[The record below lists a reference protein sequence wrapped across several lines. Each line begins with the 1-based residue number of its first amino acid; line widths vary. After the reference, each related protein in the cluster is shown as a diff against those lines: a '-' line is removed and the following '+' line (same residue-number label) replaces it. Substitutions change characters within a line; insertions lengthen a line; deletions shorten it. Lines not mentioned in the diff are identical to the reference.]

1 MEIFQHTGFGHYL
14 LGRCTHIS
22 EIRYPDLTF
31 IFQTQHLGNP
41 HGSVAEQDTAF
52 HCFECF
58 QDFCTFLS
66 ILYQLQRVTSSFHSL
81 ITRSPSWIW
90 MDRGRQKDPEAFPAG
105 TLTAP
110 KKCPWINAG
119 LDALSD
125 SCTIFFMQGIYRP
138 SEARF
143 TPSPMRTV
151 RPDICLKG
159 AYLETVFVH
168 LVKISSQSQESAWK
182 KCSMQLYKEG
192 FRSRSLIIEVMPRE
206 SERTI
211 NPVMIA
217 ADHSN
222 AAFLE
227 KQGRKH
233 NSISLIN
240 LSIWYFPSAG
250 IYVIVRVR

>member
-1 MEIFQHTGFGHYL
+1 M
-14 LGRCTHIS
+14 
-22 EIRYPDLTF
+22 
-31 IFQTQHLGNP
+31 
-41 HGSVAEQDTAF
+41 
-52 HCFECF
+52 
-58 QDFCTFLS
+58 
-66 ILYQLQRVTSSFHSL
+66 
-81 ITRSPSWIW
+81 
-90 MDRGRQKDPEAFPAG
+90 EAFPAS
-105 TLTAP
+105 TPTAP
-110 KKCPWINAG
+110 KKCPWINVG

-125 SCTIFFMQGIYRP
+125 SCTIFFMQGIYLP

-143 TPSPMRTV
+143 IPSPMRTV

-182 KCSMQLYKEG
+182 KCSMQLYKDG

-211 NPVMIA
+211 NPVMIVA
-217 ADHSN
+217 NHSN

-233 NSISLIN
+233 NRISLIN

-250 IYVIVRVR
+250 IYVIVMVR

>member
-1 MEIFQHTGFGHYL
+1 MGDRFIPKPFTDHMFPIMVLNGQGG
-14 LGRCTHIS
+14 GRKIWKPF
-22 EIRYPDLTF
+22 RPALRR
-31 IFQTQHLGNP
+31 
-41 HGSVAEQDTAF
+41 
-52 HCFECF
+52 
-58 QDFCTFLS
+58 
-66 ILYQLQRVTSSFHSL
+66 LQ
-81 ITRSPSWIW
+81 
-90 MDRGRQKDPEAFPAG
+90 
-105 TLTAP
+105 
-110 KKCPWINAG
+110 KKCPWINVG

-125 SCTIFFMQGIYRP
+125 SCTIFFIQGIYLP

-168 LVKISSQSQESAWK
+168 LVKISSHSQESAWK

-233 NSISLIN
+233 NRISLIN